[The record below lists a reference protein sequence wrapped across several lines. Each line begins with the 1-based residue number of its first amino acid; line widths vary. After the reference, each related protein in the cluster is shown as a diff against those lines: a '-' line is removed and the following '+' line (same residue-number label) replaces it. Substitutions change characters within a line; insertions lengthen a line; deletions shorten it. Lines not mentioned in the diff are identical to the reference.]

1 MENRLIYLDHA
12 ATTPLK
18 KEVLEEMLPYL
29 TTQYGNPS
37 SLYAIGR
44 ESKKAIELAREKVAK
59 AINAKVTEIFFTSS
73 GTESDNW
80 AIRGA
85 AYQNR
90 QKGRHIITTAIEHHA
105 VLYTFR
111 QLEEEGFDV
120 TYLPVDETGTVDP
133 KLLIDAIKPDT
144 TLISVMYAN
153 NEIGTLQPI
162 KEIAKIAQEKGICFH
177 TDAVQAVGSIPVD
190 VKDLGVDLLSL
201 SGHKFYGPKGVGVLY
216 IKKGVK
222 IQNYMNGG
230 AQERSK
236 RAGTENV
243 AGIVGIGKAIELS
256 VQKLEANQKYIS
268 SLRDLALNQILLKMT
283 FVKLNGHKT
292 NRLPGNLNLSFQ
304 FVEGESMSIML
315 DQKNIA
321 VSSGSAC
328 ASGSFDPSHVL
339 LAIGLSH
346 ELAFGSIRFSFGE
359 QNTEQD
365 VDLMVETLIETLT
378 ELRKLSPLFMA
389 LSGGVKRQNNQRKV
403 KNIIPKSY

>member
-29 TTQYGNPS
+29 TTYYGNPS

-44 ESKKAIELAREKVAK
+44 ESKKAIELARERVAK
-59 AINAKVTEIFFTSS
+59 AINASVTEIFFTGS

-105 VLYTFR
+105 VMHTFR
-111 QLEEEGFDV
+111 QLEEEGFEV
-120 TYLPVDETGTVDP
+120 TYLPVDETGTVDIQ
-133 KLLIDAIKPDT
+133 KLINAIQSDT

-162 KEIAKIAQEKGICFH
+162 KEIAKVAQDKGICFH

-230 AQERSK
+230 AQERNK
-236 RAGTENV
+236 RAGTENI

-256 VQKLEANQKYIS
+256 IQKLEANQKYIA
-268 SLRDLALNQILLKMT
+268 SLRDLALNQILSKMT
-283 FVKLNGHKT
+283 FIKLNGHKT

-304 FVEGESMSIML
+304 FVEGESMTIML
-315 DQKNIA
+315 DQRNIA

-359 QNTEQD
+359 ENTEED
-365 VDLMVETLIETLT
+365 VDLLVEALIETVT

-389 LSGGVKRQNNQRKV
+389 LSGGVQRQSNKRKV
-403 KNIIPKSY
+403 KNIISKM

>member
-216 IKKGVK
+216 IKKGAK